1 MIRKRTRINILMAL
15 NEIESDKELSEKLGM
30 SQQLLSSK
38 LKGNI
43 SMKTIELMADFF
55 KVPMNEMFKQKIMK
69 TPEEIA
75 QWVIDNRYSKS
86 EKEKVSDQEMYLTL
100 VEEIKKQ

>member
-1 MIRKRTRINILMAL
+1 MSDKKIKTTRKRTRINILMAL

-55 KVPMNEMFKQKIMK
+55 KVPMNEMFK
-69 TPEEIA
+69 
-75 QWVIDNRYSKS
+75 
-86 EKEKVSDQEMYLTL
+86 
-100 VEEIKKQ
+100 